1 MNTHLKFTTNKRLK
15 TLSMNIQIYKL
26 AFSKK
31 LHIRTH
37 KIYKYIYVVLL
48 AICAPTLFAAQKDIE
63 ILNQSLS
70 FKYKTCNEKTQPL
83 SYGQYMEDK
92 KWIQCTPAIDTY
104 AGVTLLRESDDIFCK
119 SRVYYDS
126 KTSALLNLELV
137 FPLSAMRQLVDTFSY
152 KYGDPLVNDTLLVKE
167 FEEASIKSYAWSDA
181 SGGKLK
187 IKEINSKTML
197 TGGISQ
203 SNEVPNCLKLTIQ
216 TKEMPGL
223 YN

>member
-1 MNTHLKFTTNKRLK
+1 
-15 TLSMNIQIYKL
+15 MNIQTYKL
-26 AFSKK
+26 AFLKI
-31 LHIRTH
+31 LHIRIQ
-37 KIYKYIYVVLL
+37 KIYQFIYIALL
-48 AICAPTLFAAQKDIE
+48 AICTPTLFAAQTDIE
-63 ILNQSLS
+63 LLNQSLY
-70 FKYKTCNEKTQPL
+70 FKNTTCNTTTQPL
-83 SYGQYMEDK
+83 NYGQYMADK
-92 KWIQCTPAIDTY
+92 RWTQCTPAIDTY
-104 AGVTLLRESDDIFCK
+104 ASVTLLRESDDMFCK